1 MARIKKIEAKSGGIA
16 YKIEILKGIEPDGR
30 RVFHYETYKPTAKGE
45 KAAYKEAVTYAENL
59 ENRIKSGEIIVS
71 DKLTFADLID
81 EWKKSNRYKDLSTSC
96 RETYDD
102 MLNYPEL
109 DDLKRMKVRL
119 LNVRYMQSVIDSLGV
134 NVKNG
139 RPRSPSTVK
148 HFYVML
154 NGIMKNA
161 VRLELVRRNYLE
173 SVELPRKKNTDVNED
188 EKIHFFDIDEAL
200 RFLDYLEQP
209 FEVDAGSRG
218 ETIRTDSNGQ
228 PYRVQAFR
236 TTRTVYISEMW
247 RAYFCLAIVGG
258 FRRGELCA
266 LTWGDID
273 LARRTVSISKAVS
286 RTKEGEVIKS
296 PKTRSGR
303 RTFILPPEVFERLT
317 AWQIRQKE
325 IRVALGTAWEGED
338 LYNFNRQNVFI
349 TETGKRINV
358 NTPSHKFEELLA
370 MINKKIEEEAEGLID
385 PELRARKLSEKL
397 PIIRAHDLRHTSA
410 SLMIAAGVNIKTVS
424 ARLGHS
430 KTSTTLDVYADALPS
445 QDEAASDALGQ
456 LFFRHN
462 GEPAA
467 KA

>member
-16 YKIEILKGIEPDGR
+16 YKIEILKGTEPDGR

-173 SVELPRKKNTDVNED
+173 SVELPRKKDSDED
-188 EKIHFFDIDEAL
+188 GEQIHFFDIDEAL
-200 RFLDYLEQP
+200 RFLHYLDLP
-209 FEVDAGSRG
+209 FDVDAGSRG
-218 ETIRTDSNGQ
+218 ETTRTDKNGN
-228 PYRVQAFR
+228 PYQVRAFK
-236 TTRTVYISEMW
+236 TVRSVYVSEMW
-247 RAYFCLAIVGG
+247 KAYFYLAIVGG

-266 LTWGDID
+266 LTWNDID
-273 LARRTVSISKAVS
+273 FDRCTISISKAIS
-286 RTKEGEVIKS
+286 RTKDGEIVKS

-303 RTFILPPEVFERLT
+303 RTFILPREVFDKLT

-325 IRVALGTAWEGED
+325 NSIALGTAWEGEA
-338 LYNFNRQNVFI
+338 LYNFGKQNVFI

-358 NTPSHKFEELLA
+358 DTPSHKFGELLA
-370 MINKKIEEEAEGLID
+370 MINKKIEAEADLIDD
-385 PELRARKLSEKL
+385 PELKARKLSEKL

-410 SLMIAAGVNIKTVS
+410 SLMVALGINIKTIS
-424 ARLGHS
+424 ARLGHA

-456 LFFRHN
+456 MFFGRS
-462 GEPAA
+462 EAPAA